1 MWVAPS
7 AQILSRNSLLIQ
19 YVYRHLREQDLPD
32 SNRNV
37 LSALCLEWMQEQFD
51 SLNKLEKPYSPQLI
65 VLLQSPTCKFARKL
79 VDDARVEPK
88 IREGLKELLASIQEL
103 KAGDF
108 AP

>member
-1 MWVAPS
+1 MAPS

-65 VLLQSPTCKFARKL
+65 VLLRARL
-79 VDDARVEPK
+79 ANL
-88 IREGLKELLASIQEL
+88 RESWLMMQEL
-103 KAGDF
+103 NPKFERD
-108 AP
+108 